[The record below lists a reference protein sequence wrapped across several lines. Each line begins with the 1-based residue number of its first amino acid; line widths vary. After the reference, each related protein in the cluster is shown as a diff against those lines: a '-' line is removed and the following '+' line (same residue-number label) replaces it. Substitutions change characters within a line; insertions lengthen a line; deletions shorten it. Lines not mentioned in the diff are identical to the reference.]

1 MSTLSVHLTCSTN
14 SFNPSLSTF
23 LRQYPCPLVL
33 LSLTIASSFET
44 CIYPLL
50 FADLLFVPY
59 SFPCSNSSFHSSLAA
74 LSPHCFYTLS
84 FSSFSLSFFFFTFCF
99 YDVYTVP
106 HYSYDHPFLLWKQLL
121 YFDMDKLIYIAI
133 QPFLR
138 HFPLVCC
145 ILLNITLHFTVKLF
159 KHLTLNDTVTQ
170 HGHAFDA
177 LHA

>member
-1 MSTLSVHLTCSTN
+1 M
-14 SFNPSLSTF
+14 P
-23 LRQYPCPLVL
+23 L
-33 LSLTIASSFET
+33 LSKHAFILYYLL
-44 CIYPLL
+44 IYFLFLIPSHAPILL
-50 FADLLFVPY
+50 SILLLRLFLPIVLYVIFLFFFVI
-59 SFPCSNSSFHSSLAA
+59 
-74 LSPHCFYTLS
+74 
-84 FSSFSLSFFFFTFCF
+84 FFFFTFCF

-106 HYSYDHPFLLWKQLL
+106 HYSYDHPFQLWKQLL
-121 YFDMDKLIYIAI
+121 YFDMDKLIYIVI

>member
-1 MSTLSVHLTCSTN
+1 MLQ
-14 SFNPSLSTF
+14 FF
-23 LRQYPCPLVL
+23 
-33 LSLTIASSFET
+33 
-44 CIYPLL
+44 
-50 FADLLFVPY
+50 
-59 SFPCSNSSFHSSLAA
+59 FPFFSCG
-74 LSPHCFYTLS
+74 S
-84 FSSFSLSFFFFTFCF
+84 FSPLFLYVIFLFFFVIFFFFTFCF

-106 HYSYDHPFLLWKQLL
+106 HYSYDHPFQLWKQLL
-121 YFDMDKLIYIAI
+121 YFDMDKLIYIVI